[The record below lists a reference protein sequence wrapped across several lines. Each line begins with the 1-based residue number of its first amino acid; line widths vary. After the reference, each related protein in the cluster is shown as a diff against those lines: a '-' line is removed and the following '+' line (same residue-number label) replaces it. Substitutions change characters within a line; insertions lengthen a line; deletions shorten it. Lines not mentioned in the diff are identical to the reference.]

1 MQKIEIIKSKLIPVS
16 SIEQNKGQV
25 DGLPKNPRLIKDA
38 KFEKL
43 KKSIGDNP
51 EMLGARELIVYPY
64 NDKFV
69 IIGGN
74 MRFTACKELGYKEL
88 PCKVLPADY
97 SPEQLRAITIKDN
110 VAFGENDWENLA
122 NEWDS
127 VELEE
132 WGLDVPVFASEIDYS
147 ILDDEDVQQ
156 QLEDM
161 TNGVKKAIQI
171 EFEAEHYEQ
180 AYELVKYWR
189 ERDAY
194 VGGMIM
200 EFLKAEKEKI

>member
-1 MQKIEIIKSKLIPVS
+1 MQKIEIIKSKLIPIS
-16 SIEQNKGQV
+16 AIEGNKGQI

-43 KKSIGDNP
+43 KKSIEDNP

-122 NEWDS
+122 NEWDA

-132 WGLDVPVFASEIDYS
+132 WGLDVPSF
-147 ILDDEDVQQ
+147 
-156 QLEDM
+156 
-161 TNGVKKAIQI
+161 
-171 EFEAEHYEQ
+171 
-180 AYELVKYWR
+180 
-189 ERDAY
+189 
-194 VGGMIM
+194 
-200 EFLKAEKEKI
+200 